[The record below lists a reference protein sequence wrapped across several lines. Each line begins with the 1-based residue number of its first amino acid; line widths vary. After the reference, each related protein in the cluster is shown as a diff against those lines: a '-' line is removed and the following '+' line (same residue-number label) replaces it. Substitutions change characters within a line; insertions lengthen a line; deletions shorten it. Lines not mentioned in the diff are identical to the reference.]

1 MEIQLKDDRVKRVKL
16 DRVTLAI
23 VDCRAYRPARRVL
36 QHCINMCEFAD
47 AKLLTHF
54 ETEPQDPYLVSIP
67 EITCIEE
74 YSYFMVKRLA
84 DYVSTE
90 FVLVA
95 QADGFVMNPWAWTD
109 EFYEYDY
116 IGAPWHVHQLKPGA
130 DPSHLVGNGGFSLRS
145 KRLCDFLR
153 DDPTIKETHPEDV
166 VICQK
171 QRFYLEKHGFK
182 FAPVELAYRFSCEN
196 YFWNGAFGQHA
207 YFLLHP
213 CR

>member
-1 MEIQLKDDRVKRVKL
+1 MAHRLKL
-16 DRVTLAI
+16 DRVTLVIA
-23 VDCRAYRPARRVL
+23 DCRAYHPARRVL
-36 QHCINMCEFAD
+36 QHCINLCDFAS

-54 ETEPQDPYLVSIP
+54 TPEPKDPFVVPIPPIDSIQK
-67 EITCIEE
+67 
-74 YSYFMVKRLA
+74 YSHFMVKNLA

-95 QADGFVMNPWAWTD
+95 QADGFIMNPWAWTD
-109 EFYEYDY
+109 EFYNYDY

-130 DPSHLVGNGGFSLRS
+130 HPSHLVGNGGFSLRS

-153 DDPTIKETHPEDV
+153 DDPTIHETHPEDV

-196 YFWNGAFGQHA
+196 YLWNGAFGQHA